1 MNIKKLG
8 TAIAAMLLASVG
20 IVGCA
25 QEDLDRSGC
34 EQATEADVD
43 LKAPKTKA
51 PKGNPP
57 KTAKP
62 APAPKV
68 NPAPAPKSGG
78 KR

>member
-8 TAIAAMLLASVG
+8 TVIAAMLLASVG

-25 QEDLDRSGC
+25 QEDPDQSGC

-51 PKGNPP
+51 PK
-57 KTAKP
+57 TAKP
-62 APAPKV
+62 APAPKA